1 MTSSSREC
9 REVWVVVRV
18 LWFWVKRVTA
28 SSKQERKGYEHECCR
43 PWEGSMKALS
53 GKQGNIPELE
63 AMNHPLENK
72 YKKLEYLNFSLPS
85 S

>member
-43 PWEGSMKALS
+43 PWEGSMEAPNNKSAY
-53 GKQGNIPELE
+53 IPEFE
-63 AMNHPLENK
+63 DKNHLHKIEIRD
-72 YKKLEYLNFSLPS
+72 LNN
-85 S
+85 

>member
-1 MTSSSREC
+1 
-9 REVWVVVRV
+9 
-18 LWFWVKRVTA
+18 
-28 SSKQERKGYEHECCR
+28 
-43 PWEGSMKALS
+43 MKALS